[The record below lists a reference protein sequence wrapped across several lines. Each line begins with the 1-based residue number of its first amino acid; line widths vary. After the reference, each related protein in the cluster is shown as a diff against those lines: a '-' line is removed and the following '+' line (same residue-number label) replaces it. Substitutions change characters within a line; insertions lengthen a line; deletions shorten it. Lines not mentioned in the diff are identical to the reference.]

1 MLSDGANILKTRSGG
16 LAAEIRTGSICACG
30 GRAARLQDLLNSHVP
45 VLLLHPTPSC
55 PSLMPRL
62 AKLVM
67 LCASAGEETSLVCL
81 AAALSRL
88 PDPPAIGLVAEES
101 SEELA
106 IAALRSGVKGYWRD
120 FPTRGEL
127 LEFIEEMHSSRA
139 PCPKRVQSETS
150 SSRSASGPV
159 LCRELRNLLQQLAP
173 VRATTLITGETG
185 TGKEV
190 AADFLHTYSG
200 RSGPFVAVNCAAL
213 PEALAESEL
222 FGYERGAFTGATQA
236 RAGKIELAKG
246 GTVLLDEIGDMPLS
260 LQCKLLRTIETRTVH
275 RLGAARPVPV
285 DVRFIAATNRSLKQ
299 MMEEGRFRQ
308 DLYYRLSVT
317 KVELPPLR
325 ERTELIEPLVQ
336 MFIAQLNADYNGCV
350 EGFTPEALSCLA
362 KYDWPGNIRE
372 LRNVL
377 ESIMVRV
384 HNGFIDVH
392 DLPLELIAFVSSA
405 PCKLSDERS
414 DILSALRKTQW
425 NKSDAAK
432 ALNWSRTTLY
442 RKIARY
448 HIG

>member
-1 MLSDGANILKTRSGG
+1 MLSDGTHILRTQSGG
-16 LAAEIRTGSICACG
+16 SMAELRSQPICVCG
-30 GRAARLQDLLNSHVP
+30 GQARRLQNVLESHRP
-45 VLLLHPTPSC
+45 VLVLEPTPSC
-55 PSLMPRL
+55 PSLLPRV
-62 AKLVM
+62 AKVVL
-67 LCASAGEETSLVCL
+67 LCASAGEEASLIKL
-81 AAALSRL
+81 ASALSRFSN
-88 PDPPAIGLVAEES
+88 PPAVGLVAEVS
-101 SEELA
+101 SEDLA
-106 IAALRSGVKGYWRD
+106 IAALRSGVREYWRK
-120 FPTRGEL
+120 FPTRSEL
-127 LEFIEEMHSSRA
+127 LQFIESVCDSEAPHPKPVQRKTDASRA
-139 PCPKRVQSETS
+139 TP
-150 SSRSASGPV
+150 GPI
-159 LCRELRNLLQQLAP
+159 LTREVRRLLEQLAP

-190 AADFLHTYSG
+190 AADFLHAYSG

-222 FGYERGAFTGATQA
+222 FGYERGAFTGATQT

-246 GTVLLDEIGDMPLS
+246 GTILLDEIGDMPLS
-260 LQCKLLRTIETRTVH
+260 LQSKLLRTIETRTVH
-275 RLGAARPVPV
+275 RLGAARPISV
-285 DVRFIAATNRSLKQ
+285 DVRFIAATNRPLKQ
-299 MMEEGRFRQ
+299 MMDEGKFRQ

-325 ERTELIEPLVQ
+325 ARAELIEPLAQ
-336 MFIAQLNADYNGCV
+336 MFIAQLNLDYNGSV
-350 EGFTPEALSCLA
+350 EGFTPEALDCLT
-362 KYDWPGNIRE
+362 KYNWPGNIRE

-384 HNGFIDVH
+384 NSGFIDVH
-392 DLPLELIAFVSSA
+392 DLPVELIVFASTAV
-405 PCKLSDERS
+405 CELSDERS